1 MNYIEAMNYL
11 NKAEV
16 FGIKLGLE
24 RTERILQLLDNP
36 HKKIKTIHIAGTNG
50 KGSTTAMVSNILIE
64 AGYNVG
70 MYTSPYIEEFEERI
84 QVNHK
89 FIPKE
94 SLARIITD
102 ISKVSEIVKEEG
114 YGNPTYFEIVTCAA
128 FLYFYRETVDFAVME
143 VGMGGR
149 LDSTNVINPLVS
161 AITSISYD
169 HMQILGD
176 TLDKIAME
184 KAGIIKYKTPVVL
197 YPQEK
202 SAQEVIEKICEEK
215 DAPLTM
221 VKQDDVKFLKIL
233 KENEK
238 IRQLI
243 EVNTVS
249 NSYTISLNLLGTH
262 QLLNCS
268 LSINIIEKLQE
279 LGYEI
284 TREHIEEG
292 LKKVKWNGRLEIMDT
307 NPMVVVDG
315 AHNIDGIRRLKES
328 VQKYFHYKDIVLILG
343 IVKDKEVYKMAEMI
357 TPMAKKVIAVTAHS
371 DRATSADELR
381 DVILNYNE
389 NCLAM
394 DDYEEA
400 YNEAVKS
407 ANKDD
412 LILISGSLYM
422 ISDMRKVIKKSYN
435 NI

>member
-11 NKAEV
+11 NEAEV

-24 RTERILQLLDNP
+24 RTARILELLDNP

-50 KGSTTAMVSNILIE
+50 KGSTTAMVSNILTE
-64 AGYNVG
+64 AGYDVG

-84 QVNHK
+84 QINQK

-94 SLARIITD
+94 SLATIITD
-102 ISKVSEIVKEEG
+102 ISIVAEIVKEEG

-128 FLYFYRETVDFAVME
+128 LLYFHREAVDFAVME

-176 TLDKIAME
+176 SLDKIANE
-184 KAGIIKYKTPVVL
+184 KAGIIKENIPVVL
-197 YPQEK
+197 YPQEII
-202 SAQEVIEKICEEK
+202 AQEVVEKVCKEK
-215 DAPLTM
+215 NAPLIK
-221 VKQDDVKFLKIL
+221 VK
-233 KENEK
+233 KENTKFIKVIQENEN

-243 EVNTVS
+243 QVKTS
-249 NSYTISLNLLGTH
+249 TNSYTIALNLLGTH

-279 LGYEI
+279 LGYKI

-292 LKKVKWNGRLEIMDT
+292 LKKVKWNGRLEIMGY

-315 AHNIDGIRRLKES
+315 AHNIDGITRLKES
-328 VQKYFHYKDIVLILG
+328 VQKYFNYKDIILILG

-371 DRATSADELR
+371 DRATSSHELR
-381 DVILNYNE
+381 DVILKYNKNCFCIENYGD
-389 NCLAM
+389 AF
-394 DDYEEA
+394 
-400 YNEAVKS
+400 NEAINS
-407 ANKDD
+407 ADEDD
-412 LILISGSLYM
+412 LILVSGSLYM
-422 ISDMRKVIKKSYN
+422 ISDMRKVIKKLYN